1 MWYAEESGYYGIVL
15 KVYELFYGENN
26 VIVFKCHWFDKS
38 RGVRVVHPHGLV
50 EVKHQSTLAASDV
63 FILASQAQQVYCMDY
78 PSNLRERRAWWV
90 ACKVQPRREFAMH
103 VPNEDIQLNDEIDDV
118 YQDDGTQT
126 GGPRPKNGPDVPSHS
141 LADSDSIM
149 EVDINDLYIPQSY
162 VNDDTEGYA
171 DSSASS
177 EDE

>member
-1 MWYAEESGYYGIVL
+1 MWSAEESDYYGIVL
-15 KVYELFYGENN
+15 KIYELFYGENS
-26 VIVFKCHWFDKS
+26 VVVFKCHWFDNT

-50 EVKHQSTLAASDV
+50 EVRHQSTLAASDV
-63 FILASQAQQVYCMDY
+63 FILASQAQQVYYINY

-90 ACKVQPRREFAMH
+90 ACKVRPRREFAMH
-103 VPNEDIQLNDEIDDV
+103 VPQEEGQLTDEIDDV
-118 YQDDGTQT
+118 YQDDGTSP
-126 GGPRPKNGPDVPSHS
+126 GGPRPDNGPDVPSHS

-149 EVDINDLYIPQSY
+149 EVDINDLYNPMSRR
-162 VNDDTEGYA
+162 NDDTEGSA